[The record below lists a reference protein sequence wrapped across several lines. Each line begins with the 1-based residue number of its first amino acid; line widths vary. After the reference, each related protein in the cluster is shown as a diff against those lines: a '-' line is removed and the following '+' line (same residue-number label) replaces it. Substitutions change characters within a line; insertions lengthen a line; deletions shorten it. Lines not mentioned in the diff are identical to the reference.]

1 LLAGAVIGRGVRSR
15 FFASNGGR
23 PDGDAEGADVSVLAG
38 GRVVIPGRVL
48 DPGWVEVDG
57 DRLAAVGEGTPA
69 RAADVDLRGRV
80 VVPGFVDLHVHG
92 GGGGSFT
99 TGDVHEAARV
109 VDFHRRHGTTTTM
122 ASLVTAELAEL
133 EGLVAAL
140 ADLVADGLLAGVHLE
155 GPWLSARQRGAHDP
169 ALLRAPAGPEVERLL
184 QRGRGSVRMVTLAP
198 ELDGGLAAVSRIV
211 AAGAV
216 AALGHTHATYAVTR
230 EALDT
235 GATLGTH
242 LFNAM
247 RPVHHRE
254 PGPAVAL
261 LDDPRATVE
270 VIADGVHVHP
280 AMLRRAVTTKGAERV
295 ALVTDA
301 MAAAGMADGDY
312 QLGGL
317 HVGVVDGVA
326 RLADGGALAGS
337 TLTMD
342 AAFRGAVRGSGLPLE
357 EVARL
362 ASTTPAAV
370 LGLPLHV
377 TAVMAAGAWVQDAGS
392 RQDSTSEAARG

>member
-1 LLAGAVIGRGVRSR
+1 
-15 FFASNGGR
+15 
-23 PDGDAEGADVSVLAG
+23 VSVLAG
-38 GRVVIPGRVL
+38 GRVVIPDRVL
-48 DPGWVEVDG
+48 DPGWVEVAG
-57 DRLAAVGEGTPA
+57 DRLAAVGEGAPP
-69 RAADVDLRGRV
+69 RPADVDLTGRLL
-80 VVPGFVDLHVHG
+80 VPGFVDLHVHG
-92 GGGGSFT
+92 GGGGSYT
-99 TGDVHEAARV
+99 SGDEREAARV

-122 ASLVTAELAEL
+122 ASLVTVELAEL
-133 EGLVAAL
+133 ERVVAAL

-155 GPWLSARQRGAHDP
+155 GPWLSPRQCGAHNPSLLRDP
-169 ALLRAPAGPEVERLL
+169 AAAEVERLL
-184 QRGRGSVRMVTLAP
+184 RLGRGTVRMVTLAP
-198 ELDGGLAAVSRIV
+198 ELDGGLDAVGRVV

-216 AALGHTHATYAVTR
+216 AALGHTDASYAVTR
-230 EALDT
+230 EALGA
-235 GATLGTH
+235 GATVGTH

-254 PGPAVAL
+254 PGPVVAL

-317 HVGVVDGVA
+317 RVQVAGGIA
-326 RLADGGALAGS
+326 RLAEGGALAGS

-342 AAFRGAVRGSGLPLE
+342 AAFRGAVHESGLPLE
-357 EVARL
+357 AAARL
-362 ASTTPAAV
+362 AATTPAAV
-370 LGLPLHV
+370 LGLPDVGAIEVGRRADLVVLDQDLRV
-377 TAVMAAGAWVQDAGS
+377 TSVMASGVWVEEAGP
-392 RQDSTSEAARG
+392 

>member
-1 LLAGAVIGRGVRSR
+1 
-15 FFASNGGR
+15 
-23 PDGDAEGADVSVLAG
+23 VSVLAG
-38 GRVVIPGRVL
+38 GRVVIPDRVL
-48 DPGWVEVDG
+48 DPGWVEVAG

-69 RAADVDLRGRV
+69 TPADVDLAGRV

-92 GGGGSFT
+92 GGGGSYT
-99 TGDVHEAARV
+99 SGDEHEAARV
-109 VDFHRRHGTTTTM
+109 VGFHRRHGTTTTM
-122 ASLVTAELAEL
+122 ASLVTVELAEL
-133 EGLVAAL
+133 ERVVAAL

-155 GPWLSARQRGAHDP
+155 GPWLSPKQSGAHDP
-169 ALLRAPAGPEVERLL
+169 SLLRDPAAPEVERLL
-184 QRGRGSVRMVTLAP
+184 RLGRGSVRMVTLAP
-198 ELDGGLAAVSRIV
+198 ELDGGLDAVGRIV
-211 AAGAV
+211 EAGAV
-216 AALGHTHATYAVTR
+216 AALGHTDATYAVTR
-230 EALDT
+230 EALGA
-235 GATLGTH
+235 GATVGTH

-254 PGPAVAL
+254 PGPVVAL

-317 HVGVVDGVA
+317 RVQVTGGIA
-326 RLADGGALAGS
+326 RLAEGGALAGS

-342 AAFRGAVRGSGLPLE
+342 AAFRGAVHESGLSLE
-357 EVARL
+357 AAARL
-362 ASTTPAAV
+362 ASTTPATV
-370 LGLPLHV
+370 LGLPDVGAIEMGRRADLVVLDQDLRV
-377 TAVMAAGAWVQDAGS
+377 TDVMASGAWVEDAGS
-392 RQDSTSEAARG
+392 

>member
-1 LLAGAVIGRGVRSR
+1 M
-15 FFASNGGR
+15 
-23 PDGDAEGADVSVLAG
+23 SVLAG
-38 GRVVIPGRVL
+38 GRVVIPDRVL
-48 DPGWVEVDG
+48 DPGWVEVVG
-57 DRLAAVGEGTPA
+57 DRLAAMGEGPPP
-69 RAADVDLRGRV
+69 RQADLKLGGRV

-92 GGGGSFT
+92 GGGGSYT
-99 TGDVHEAARV
+99 TGHEHQAARV

-122 ASLVTAELAEL
+122 ASLVTAGLAEL
-133 EGLVAAL
+133 ERVVVAL

-155 GPWLSARQRGAHDP
+155 GPWLSPKQRGAHDP
-169 ALLRAPAGPEVERLL
+169 GLLRAPEAPEVERLL
-184 QRGRGSVRMVTLAP
+184 RLGRGTVRLVTLAP
-198 ELDGGLAAVSRIV
+198 ELDGGLAAVGRIV
-211 AAGAV
+211 QAGAV
-216 AALGHTHATYAVTR
+216 AALGHTDATYAVTR
-230 EALDT
+230 EALDA
-235 GATLGTH
+235 GATVGTH

-254 PGPAVAL
+254 PGPVVAL

-317 HVGVVDGVA
+317 EVQVTDGVA
-326 RLADGGALAGS
+326 RLAEGGALAGS

-342 AAFRGAVRGSGLPLE
+342 AAFRGAVQESGLPLE
-357 EVARL
+357 VAARL

-370 LGLPLHV
+370 LGLPDVGAIEVGKQADLVVLDQDLRV
-377 TAVMAAGAWVQDAGS
+377 TAVMAAGAWIEDAGS
-392 RQDSTSEAARG
+392 